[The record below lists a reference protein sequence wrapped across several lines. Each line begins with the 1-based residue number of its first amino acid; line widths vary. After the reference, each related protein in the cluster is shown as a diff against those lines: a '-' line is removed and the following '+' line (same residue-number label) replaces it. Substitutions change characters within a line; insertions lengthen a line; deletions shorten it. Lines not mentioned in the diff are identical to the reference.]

1 MSAKLRRPA
10 GFATSKKARICT
22 IFGKLFHELDSASPI
37 SIPSVLIF
45 PAVFVAPEIILVIMI
60 LVTSASNPE
69 KDKCNVNSFEE
80 DIFSLRTPSPDV
92 LLLLI

>member
-22 IFGKLFHELDSASPI
+22 IFGKLFHELDSASTI
-37 SIPSVLIF
+37 SFPSVLIF

-60 LVTSASNPE
+60 LVTCYASNPE
-69 KDKCNVNSFEE
+69 RDGCDVNSVEE
-80 DIFSLRTPSPDV
+80 DLFSL
-92 LLLLI
+92 